1 MAIISVFGSN
11 GDLDARI
18 LRIAE
23 QAGFNFSLKIQGR
36 FMNPWAGVYICPE
49 RKDINEISAA
59 LYPSGFNLLA
69 E

>member
-1 MAIISVFGSN
+1 
-11 GDLDARI
+11 
-18 LRIAE
+18 
-23 QAGFNFSLKIQGR
+23 
-36 FMNPWAGVYICPE
+36 MNPWAGVYICPE